1 MNKKHTIILLAI
13 LSLPIILFTYFKFV
27 WLLAGFFFEVEE
39 SQNFA
44 SFIGSLV
51 SVIIGA
57 LYTVFTVFHHDVK

>member
-13 LSLPIILFTYFKFV
+13 LSLPLLLFTYFKFV
-27 WLLAGFFFEVEE
+27 WLLSGFFFEEN
-39 SQNFA
+39 QYFA

-57 LYTVFTVFHHDVK
+57 LYTVFTGFNGDIK

>member
-1 MNKKHTIILLAI
+1 MMNKKHTIILLAI

-27 WLLAGFFFEVEE
+27 WLLAGFFFEEN
-39 SQNFA
+39 QYFA